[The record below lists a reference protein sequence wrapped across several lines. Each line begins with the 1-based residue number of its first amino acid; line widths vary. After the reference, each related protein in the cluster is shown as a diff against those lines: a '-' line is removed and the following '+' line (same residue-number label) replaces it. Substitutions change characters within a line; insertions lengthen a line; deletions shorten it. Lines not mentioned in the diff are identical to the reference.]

1 MSSGPNW
8 PGQGEVKFPEV
19 NLSKIPFR
27 WILLGL
33 VVVVLIF
40 LAWDSVYQ
48 VQPEEQAMILRMGSY
63 TGELYEPGLHF
74 KFPIVDQ
81 EIKVPTKRQ
90 LKQEFGFR
98 TAAAGV
104 RTEYSPQ
111 DFPEESLMLTGD
123 LNVGDVEWVVQYR
136 IADPF
141 QFVFKVRNVRE
152 TFRDLNEAVMREIVG
167 DHSVDEVLTFG
178 RREVA
183 LKAKDLLQ
191 QLADKY
197 ETGIRVEQ
205 LVLQDVNPPG
215 RVKPSFNEVNQAI
228 QQREEL
234 INNARAEYNRAVPRA
249 EGEAEQMIR
258 QAEGYKLER
267 VNNAQGEAA
276 RFLSLYEE
284 YRKAPG
290 VTRRRLYVETMERL
304 LPKLGEKIIV
314 DENLEQMVP
323 LMNLGLPVPRQG
335 SGAQQGQSAGKG
347 GAR

>member
-1 MSSGPNW
+1 M
-8 PGQGEVKFPEV
+8 PEV
-19 NLSKIPFR
+19 NLSQLPFR
-27 WILLGL
+27 WILLGVIAVIVILL
-33 VVVVLIF
+33 V
-40 LAWDSVYQ
+40 WNSVYQ
-48 VQPEEQAMILRMGSY
+48 VQPEEQAMILRLGSY
-63 TGELYEPGLHF
+63 TGQLYEPGLHF
-74 KFPIVDQ
+74 KIPIIDQ
-81 EIKVPTKRQ
+81 EIKVPTRRQ

-98 TAAAGV
+98 TAEAGV
-104 RTEYSPQ
+104 RTEYSAR

-123 LNVGDVEWVVQYR
+123 LNVADVEWVVQYR
-136 IADPF
+136 VADPF
-141 QFVFKVRNVRE
+141 KFVFKVRNVRE

-191 QLADKY
+191 TLADKY
-197 ETGIRVEQ
+197 DTGIRVEQ

-276 RFLSLYEE
+276 RFLSVYEE

-323 LMNLGLPVPRQG
+323 LMNLGLPVPGRR
-335 SGAQQGQSAGKG
+335 SGAQQPQPAGQG